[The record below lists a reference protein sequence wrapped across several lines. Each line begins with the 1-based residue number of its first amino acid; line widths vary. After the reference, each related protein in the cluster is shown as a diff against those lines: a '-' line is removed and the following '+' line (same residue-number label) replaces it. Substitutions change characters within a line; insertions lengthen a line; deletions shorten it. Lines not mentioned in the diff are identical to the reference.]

1 MEKTT
6 TSQRQK
12 QLTSEM
18 DAAMETIDKTLEM
31 ISPFTAGYGGTP
43 KMAAPVLTLPS
54 LPSKADPAS

>member
-1 MEKTT
+1 
-6 TSQRQK
+6 
-12 QLTSEM
+12 M